1 MEVFDPKGPCWPI
14 RRTTAK
20 TSANSDSRPVRRICR
35 YELTV
40 PEDGDYSF
48 RLEHLYGQV
57 QGGPQFV
64 YRVELTQKVED
75 FQIIL
80 PPLSENRRDSDVI
93 RQGGRERLDILVWR
107 LRGHNAPITVTA
119 DQLPPGVTCEPLVI
133 APGMKWGTLILTAAA
148 DAPIGEA
155 EINIVAK
162 SQVAGVEVERVA
174 RGGTV
179 VADTTN
185 TPCVSRMTRSLVLAV
200 RENSPFRVTATRRK
214 RPPQARRAVGHRLPR
229 RSPPRSGG

>member
-1 MEVFDPKGPCWPI
+1 MH
-14 RRTTAK
+14 
-20 TSANSDSRPVRRICR
+20 

-64 YRVELTQKVED
+64 YRVELTQRVED
-75 FQIIL
+75 FQIICQ
-80 PPLSENRRDSDVI
+80 PISETRRDGDVV

-119 DQLPPGVTCEPLVI
+119 DHLPPGVTCEPLVI
-133 APGMKWGTLILTAAA
+133 APVMKSGTLILTAAA

-155 EINIVAK
+155 EINVVGK
-162 SQVAGVEVERVA
+162 SQVAGAEVERV
-174 RGGTV
+174 
-179 VADTTN
+179 
-185 TPCVSRMTRSLVLAV
+185 LAAGSS
-200 RENSPFRVTATRRK
+200 SPTLLT
-214 RPPQARRAVGHRLPR
+214 RPPPAG
-229 RSPPRSGG
+229 